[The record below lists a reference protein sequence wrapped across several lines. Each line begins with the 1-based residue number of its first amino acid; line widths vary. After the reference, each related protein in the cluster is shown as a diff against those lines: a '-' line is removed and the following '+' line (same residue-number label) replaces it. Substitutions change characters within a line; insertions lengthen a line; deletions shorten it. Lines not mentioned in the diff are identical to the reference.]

1 MKTYKKLKTGDII
14 NHLPGKTITESDNN
28 LFCLL
33 TMNHH
38 PIHLDKVFSKKS
50 IYKKQLVVGPYIMSL
65 LVGMTV
71 KDISINA
78 IANLGYDSIR
88 HLKPVFIGDT
98 LHATSR
104 VISIRK
110 SKSFKKKNIIEI
122 ETFGK
127 NQRKEKVIV
136 FKRHIL
142 V

>member
-1 MKTYKKLKTGDII
+1 MKINKNLKTGDVI
-14 NHLPGKTITESDNN
+14 NHWPGKTVTESDNN

-38 PIHLDKVFSKKS
+38 PIHLDRVFAKKS
-50 IYKKQLVVGPYIMSL
+50 IYKKQLVVGPYILSL
-65 LVGMTV
+65 IVGMTV
-71 KDISINA
+71 SDISINA
-78 IANLGYDSIR
+78 VANLGYDSIR

-98 LHATSR
+98 LHATSK

-110 SKSFKKKNIIEI
+110 SKSFKKNKIIEI

-127 NQRKEKVIV
+127 NQRKEKVIF

-142 V
+142 I